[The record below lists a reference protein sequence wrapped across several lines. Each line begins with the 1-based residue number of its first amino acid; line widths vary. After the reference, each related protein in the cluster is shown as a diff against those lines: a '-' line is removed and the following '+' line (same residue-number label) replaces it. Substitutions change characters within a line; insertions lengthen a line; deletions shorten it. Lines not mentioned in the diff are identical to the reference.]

1 MKDKLE
7 KIKRIVKD
15 KIVKDERG
23 QGMAEYGL
31 LIALIAVVCLVV
43 LGVLG
48 TSIRDKFTA
57 VKDAIQNAQ

>member
-31 LIALIAVVCLVV
+31 LIALIAVVCIVV
-43 LGVLG
+43 LTVLG

>member
-1 MKDKLE
+1 MKNMLK
-7 KIKRIVKD
+7 

-23 QGMAEYGL
+23 QTLSEYGL

>member
-1 MKDKLE
+1 MNLL
-7 KIKRIVKD
+7 

-23 QGMAEYGL
+23 QTMSEYGL